1 VKEKFMQIETRQLPN
16 ILVVDMTGRLDSGS
30 SGAAHDALV
39 GFGKSGAKKIVLNLG
54 KLDSVS
60 SAGLR
65 VILTLAK
72 LLQTSRGELRICS
85 GNGAVKEV
93 LETSGFN
100 HLIKIF
106 DDEASALKS
115 WD

>member
-1 VKEKFMQIETRQLPN
+1 MQIETRQLPN
-16 ILVVDMTGRLDSGS
+16 ILVVDMAGRLDSRS
-30 SGAAHDALV
+30 SGAAYDALV
-39 GFGKSGAKKIVLNLG
+39 GFGKSGAKKIVLNLRQI
-54 KLDSVS
+54 DFVS

-72 LLQTSRGELRICS
+72 LLQTSRGEMRICRA
-85 GNGAVKEV
+85 NVAVKEM

-100 HLIKIF
+100 NLIKLF

-115 WD
+115 WE